1 MLLKITIRIHCI
13 LFLILFTTISK
24 SSAAG
29 FEIPELQLK
38 NLDGEVQS
46 LSQYRGRVVIL
57 NFWATWCV
65 PCRKEI
71 PLFVE
76 LQRIYADRGVQFIGA
91 STEDWDQRENINKF
105 VESYNINYPI
115 WLEATPEQQAS
126 FHLATAM
133 PATIIIDKAG
143 KGCFRIIGES
153 SRSDLVSRIE
163 FLISGN
169 SETPPKELVL
179 PDGITPEH
187 FREHELGL
195 EDEHHEENELSGADS
210 EVPS

>member
-1 MLLKITIRIHCI
+1 MLKITIRILCI
-13 LFLILFTTISK
+13 LFLLILTTISK
-24 SSAAG
+24 SSAAQ
-29 FEIPELQLK
+29 FEVPELQLK
-38 NLDGEVQS
+38 NLAGEVQS
-46 LSQYRGRVVIL
+46 LSQYRDRVVIL
-57 NFWATWCV
+57 NFWATWCG

-91 STEDWDQRENINKF
+91 STEDWEQRENINKF
-105 VESYNINYPI
+105 VEGYKINYPI
-115 WLEATPEQQAS
+115 WLGATSEQQAS

-143 KGCFRIIGES
+143 RGCFRIIGES

-163 FLISGN
+163 FLLSGG

-179 PDGITPEH
+179 PEGITPEH

-195 EDEHHEENELSGADS
+195 EDEHHEENELNEADS

>member
-1 MLLKITIRIHCI
+1 VLDISIRILCT

-24 SSAAG
+24 SSASQ
-29 FEIPELQLK
+29 FEVPELELR
-38 NLDGEVQS
+38 NLSGEVQT
-46 LSQYRGRVVIL
+46 LSQFRGQVVIL

-76 LQRIYADRGVQFIGA
+76 LQRIYADRGIQFIGA

-105 VESYNINYPI
+105 VESYKINYPI
-115 WLEATPEQQAS
+115 WLGATSEQQAS
-126 FHLATAM
+126 FRLATAM

-143 KGCFRIIGES
+143 RGCFRIIGES

-163 FLISGN
+163 FLLSEDSG
-169 SETPPKELVL
+169 TPPRDLVL
-179 PDGITPEH
+179 PEGITPEH

-195 EDEHHEENELSGADS
+195 EDKHHEENELSGADS

>member
-1 MLLKITIRIHCI
+1 
-13 LFLILFTTISK
+13 LILFTTILK
-24 SSAAG
+24 SSSAG

-38 NLDGEVQS
+38 NLAGEVQS

-76 LQRIYADRGVQFIGA
+76 LQRIYADRGIQFIGA

-105 VESYNINYPI
+105 VESYKINYPI
-115 WLEATPEQQAS
+115 WLGATSEQQAS
-126 FHLATAM
+126 FRLATAM

-143 KGCFRIIGES
+143 RGCFRIIGES

-163 FLISGN
+163 FLLSEDSG
-169 SETPPKELVL
+169 TPPRDLVL
-179 PDGITPEH
+179 PEGITPEH